1 MIRKTVSTYH
11 ILAMLGLMIVVNS
24 ACAEVRPEVVERIK
38 PVGVVVVEGPAVTAQ
53 VEPEA
58 VAEQAPAPVAEAA
71 SVAATVESAPVVA
84 AVEGTPAVAEAAPVA
99 AVPAAGV
106 DGEAVYS
113 RACFACHMSGAANS
127 PKLGDKAAWAPRI
140 AKGMDALYLSAV
152 NGVAGTAMPPRGTC
166 AACSDDELKAAVDFM
181 VSKAR

>member
-11 ILAMLGLMIVVNS
+11 ILAMLGLMIVANS
-24 ACAEVRPEVVERIK
+24 TCAEVRPEVVERIK
-38 PVGVVVVEGPAVTAQ
+38 PVGVVVVEGQTVTAP
-53 VEPEA
+53 VAEV

-71 SVAATVESAPVVA
+71 PVDTTVESAPAA
-84 AVEGTPAVAEAAPVA
+84 AVVESAPAVAEAAPVV

-127 PKLGDKAAWAPRI
+127 PKFGDKAAWAPRI